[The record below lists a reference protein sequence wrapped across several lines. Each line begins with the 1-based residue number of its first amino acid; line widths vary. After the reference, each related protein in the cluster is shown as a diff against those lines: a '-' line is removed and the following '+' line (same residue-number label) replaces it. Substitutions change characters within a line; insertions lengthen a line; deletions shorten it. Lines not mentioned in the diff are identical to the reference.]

1 MCLMPKCKTYV
12 DSNVLIAAF
21 QGKEE
26 IFRKAIEI
34 LDDPAREFIVSDFL
48 RLETIP
54 KPTFHKREEEVAFME
69 AFFESAQDNI
79 ASSPSITGTA
89 IQLGCH
95 DIHPMDALHL
105 SAALHASADEFV
117 TLEKP
122 EKPMFKVKELQ
133 VTSLHSP
140 AD

>member
-1 MCLMPKCKTYV
+1 MPKCKTYV

-26 IFRKAIEI
+26 TFSKAMAV

-54 KPTFHKREEEVAFME
+54 KPTFHKREEEVAFMGS
-69 AFFESAQDNI
+69 FLESAQANI
-79 ASSPSITGTA
+79 LASPALTEKA
-89 IQLGCH
+89 IQFAGCH

-105 SAALHASADEFV
+105 SAALHAEADEFV

-122 EKPMFKVKELQ
+122 EKPMFQLQELK
-133 VTSLHSP
+133 VTSRHSP
-140 AD
+140 SDF

>member
-1 MCLMPKCKTYV
+1 MPKCKTYV
-12 DSNVLIAAF
+12 DSNVLITAF
-21 QGKEE
+21 QGREE
-26 IFRKAIEI
+26 IFRKAMEI
-34 LDDPAREFIVSDFL
+34 LDDPEREFIGSDYL

-69 AFFESAQDNI
+69 AFFESAQENI
-79 ASSPSITGTA
+79 PSSPAITGKA
-89 IQLGCH
+89 IQFAGCH

-105 SAALHASADEFV
+105 SAALHAKADEFV

-122 EKPMFKVKELQ
+122 EKPMFKVKGLQ